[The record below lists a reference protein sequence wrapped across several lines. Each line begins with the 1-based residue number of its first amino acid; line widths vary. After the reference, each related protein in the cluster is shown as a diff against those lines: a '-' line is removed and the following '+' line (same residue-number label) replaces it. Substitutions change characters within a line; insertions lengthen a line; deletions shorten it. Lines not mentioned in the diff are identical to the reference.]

1 MKWIETYWNELKL
14 QGYKLNFLTPA
25 GERFR
30 GEHCCPWQAPAH
42 GWLVQQPNSW
52 WRPSGDN
59 GTCWDLGC
67 ELERLW
73 ESSRH
78 LKFSNLFPGNI
89 GNTWKILKR
98 LAITKVSCL
107 RKMICG
113 AGWDNICIR
122 CYSRLYWQTRWAP
135 IIEAM
140 SWSTSWQTNTLV
152 KSVVTQLSLFLK
164 VFGSISKRCA
174 ASTAILMVLCRCHD
188 LGGEHEVAESGP
200 EALNGKDRLGNIHC
214 KIHWNSRN
222 YDDGNDSKCRNSE
235 QNKCW

>member
-1 MKWIETYWNELKL
+1 MNWKELKHVEMNWNL
-14 QGYKLNFLTPA
+14 KVTNWTSWLPLVNASVESTAVHGRHLHTVDLSNNQIRDEGLPGIMGPA
-25 GERFR
+25 
-30 GEHCCPWQAPAH
+30 
-42 GWLVQQPNSW
+42 
-52 WRPSGDN
+52 

-73 ESSRH
+73 ESLRH

-152 KSVVTQLSLFLK
+152 KSVVTQLCCINCHFDGFVQVPWPWRRAWSCWVGPGSPERQRSLRKYSL
-164 VFGSISKRCA
+164 
-174 ASTAILMVLCRCHD
+174 
-188 LGGEHEVAESGP
+188 
-200 EALNGKDRLGNIHC
+200 
-214 KIHWNSRN
+214 
-222 YDDGNDSKCRNSE
+222 
-235 QNKCW
+235 

>member
-1 MKWIETYWNELKL
+1 MNWNILKWIETSRLQIELPDSRWWTL
-14 QGYKLNFLTPA
+14 PWRALLSMAGTCTRLTCPNNQIRDEGLPGIMGPA
-25 GERFR
+25 
-30 GEHCCPWQAPAH
+30 
-42 GWLVQQPNSW
+42 
-52 WRPSGDN
+52 

-174 ASTAILMVLCRCHD
+174 ASTAILMVFVQVPWPWRRAWSCW
-188 LGGEHEVAESGP
+188 VGP
-200 EALNGKDRLGNIHC
+200 GSPERQRSLRKYSL
-214 KIHWNSRN
+214 
-222 YDDGNDSKCRNSE
+222 
-235 QNKCW
+235 

>member
-1 MKWIETYWNELKL
+1 MNWNFKVTNWTSWLPLVNASVESTAVHGRHLHTVDL
-14 QGYKLNFLTPA
+14 SNNQIRDEGLPGIMGPA
-25 GERFR
+25 
-30 GEHCCPWQAPAH
+30 
-42 GWLVQQPNSW
+42 
-52 WRPSGDN
+52 

-214 KIHWNSRN
+214 KIHWTSRN